1 MQNVECRK
9 YLDGKEGV
17 ESEPVVED
25 GEEDNGDDENEND
38 GDGKVRELA
47 WVTRP
52 VHKNP
57 FSRLSGK

>member
-1 MQNVECRK
+1 M
-9 YLDGKEGV
+9 
-17 ESEPVVED
+17 VED